1 MNHDEIHTTSFNILL
16 RSLEELVPPR
26 LLNGLLNHAGQRL
39 GRATSAQ
46 YRARR
51 KKKSDG
57 FTLKDYARAITA
69 NRVWPAKPIEVLPN
83 LIWVAIAPLPVI
95 DQEHFLVPLV
105 SGFFGS
111 VAADL
116 FGAARVVVV
125 AGPKGK
131 GLIVTV
137 GPGPSS
143 LSWHCGDSYTKEVRA
158 YPRLKS
164 PTGGN
169 PPLTSDRARG
179 APNPS

>member
-1 MNHDEIHTTSFNILL
+1 MNHDETHAASFNILL

-57 FTLKDYARAITA
+57 FTPKDYTRAITA
-69 NRVWPAKPIEVLPN
+69 NRVWSVKPIEVLPN
-83 LIWVAIAPLPVI
+83 LIRVAIAPLPAI
-95 DQEHFLVPLV
+95 DQEHFLAPFV

-131 GLIVTV
+131 GLMVTV
-137 GPGPSS
+137 GSGPSS
-143 LSWHCGDSYTKEVRA
+143 LSWQCGDSYTKEVHE

-164 PTGGN
+164 PTGGD
-169 PPLTSDRARG
+169 PPVTSARVRG